1 MPEHDPLPRGP
12 VKNSDS
18 MPVEDMEEAADADCK
33 DGADFTLLGRLLF
46 LRGVRDSGS
55 STERECT
62 HVFFFYINRCV
73 FSFFW

>member
-1 MPEHDPLPRGP
+1 

-33 DGADFTLLGRLLF
+33 DGADLTLLGRLLF

-62 HVFFFYINRCV
+62 HVFFFLHKSLCLFV
-73 FSFFW
+73 FLVTTGTVLEI